1 MATGENSSGR
11 IWSFLLARRCTGK
24 GPGGIAPLAFST
36 DFSVAPQPH
45 KLPSLVLLG
54 PVVGGHGHHLLLLGV
69 LVSTVLQVG
78 QDHQFS
84 FNVLTA

>member
-36 DFSVAPQPH
+36 DFRVAPQPH

-54 PVVGGHGHHLLLLGV
+54 PVVGGHGHHLLLLGL

-78 QDHQFS
+78 QEQKS
-84 FNVLTA
+84 LSMY